1 MSYKIKVWDLPTRIF
16 HVLLIFSFF
25 FMIYSGLKGGNI
37 MQWHLKIGILLLIL
51 IIFRIIWGIIG
62 SDTAKFKNFIKSP
75 KAIINY
81 IKNGINEDKQPGHNP
96 LGALMIISLIFLIF
110 LQILTGLITNDEN
123 SFLYNGYLSS
133 IINNDN
139 IKILARNVH
148 IKLFWIILFFVI
160 IHIIVIL
167 CYKHIKNH
175 NLIKPMITGVK
186 YLNTP
191 VKIKIASNTKAV
203 LVLVIIIGVIFSISR
218 YIN

>member
-81 IKNGINEDKQPGHNP
+81 IKN
-96 LGALMIISLIFLIF
+96 
-110 LQILTGLITNDEN
+110 
-123 SFLYNGYLSS
+123 
-133 IINNDN
+133 
-139 IKILARNVH
+139 
-148 IKLFWIILFFVI
+148 
-160 IHIIVIL
+160 
-167 CYKHIKNH
+167 
-175 NLIKPMITGVK
+175 
-186 YLNTP
+186 
-191 VKIKIASNTKAV
+191 
-203 LVLVIIIGVIFSISR
+203 
-218 YIN
+218 